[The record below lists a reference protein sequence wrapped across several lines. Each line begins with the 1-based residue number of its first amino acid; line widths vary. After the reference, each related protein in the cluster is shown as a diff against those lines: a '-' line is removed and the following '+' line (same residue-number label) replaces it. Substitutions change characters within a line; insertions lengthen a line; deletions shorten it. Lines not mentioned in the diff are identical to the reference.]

1 MGNALDF
8 LNKFPSPPRFGALV
22 PSDGRASRQ
31 NLPTSEFKR
40 AIFAFPERLDA
51 FDDSTR
57 PTG

>member
-8 LNKFPSPPRFGALV
+8 LNKFLLSLRFGDLV
-22 PSDGRASRQ
+22 PWDGRASRQ